1 VAVETS
7 ECLRVEVVGEAQ
19 NIECVCVDVDQ
30 LMVISLP
37 QVVQDG
43 RLVEVGQV
51 GHVLDFL
58 VFWRVHL
65 VHLVFLQGFF
75 LNHGQQDKVNYT
87 VFDCQLLF
95 VSR

>member
-1 VAVETS
+1 VRQKTS
-7 ECLRVEVVGEAQ
+7 S
-19 NIECVCVDVDQ
+19 VCVWTPRGTYVDQ

-58 VFWRVHL
+58 VFGRVHL

-75 LNHGQQDKVNYT
+75 LNDGQQDKVNYT
-87 VFDCQLLF
+87 VFDCQSLF
-95 VSR
+95 ESR